1 MCVHVTSK
9 NKGLQER
16 GKHPRQFF
24 PSFFYAHTH
33 THTHANSDMAGVN
46 EHAKQ
51 YQHTLQALTYQPDLH
66 PHVQL
71 GYPHSISLS
80 LSYTCTKKGPKLF
93 FFNVLDFFTTLYL
106 KGTCHTT
113 LTSTVNSPHSNTYYN
128 RRLLH
133 ACKCGK
139 QCNHAKI
146 GHQYN
151 LDLM

>member
-1 MCVHVTSK
+1 MSLVRTRGYK
-9 NKGLQER
+9 KG
-16 GKHPRQFF
+16 GNTPDNSF
-24 PSFFYAHTH
+24 PLSFTHTH